1 MGIGS
6 HAANQGTRWH
16 CPGSGPLPTASLPR
30 MPSKVRSVARAGCL
44 ALALLAAA
52 GCGDDDSPKPVSISL
67 VSPADGAVVRE
78 DTVEVR
84 GRVRPAGARVL
95 VGGRPAAVSNG
106 EFREQAPLR
115 EGANV
120 IDVGASAPDART
132 AWAALRVARE
142 TLVAVPAVTGA
153 ASDDAVDRLESLG
166 LRAEVREVGGLLDE
180 LLPGDP
186 RVCETRPREGAEV
199 RRGATVIVAVSKSC

>member
-1 MGIGS
+1 M
-6 HAANQGTRWH
+6 
-16 CPGSGPLPTASLPR
+16 
-30 MPSKVRSVARAGCL
+30 RSVARAGCL

-52 GCGDDDSPKPVSISL
+52 GSAGCGEDDSPKPVSISL
-67 VSPADGAVVRE
+67 VSPADGVVVRE

-120 IDVGASAPDART
+120 IDVGASAPGART

-153 ASDDAVDRLESLG
+153 ARDDAVDRLESLG

-186 RVCETRPREGAEV
+186 RVCETRPGAGAEV
-199 RRGATVIVAVSKSC
+199 RRGATVSVAVSKRC